1 MQQLIRFL
9 QKHHIFLVYLFLL
22 AVAVM
27 LTLQSHLYHKSQFIN
42 SANALTGNLYKSVNN
57 FKEYLYLKEDNR
69 RLAEENSRL
78 RNLLLAGNSLAADSL
93 QFFEADST
101 LQAAYKFIP
110 AKVINNNYALNN
122 NYLVLNAGK
131 KAGVRQEMGVASPE
145 GIVGIVNR
153 VSEGYATVLS
163 ILNSHSSI
171 NARLKKSNHFGSL
184 VWNRKSPQV
193 VQLIDI
199 PRVAPVEV
207 GDTIVTGGKSA
218 IFPDGINIGV
228 IREVTLN
235 EHSNY
240 FVLDVQLFTD
250 MTNLGYVYVIENL
263 NKEEIKALEAKQDE

>member
-1 MQQLIRFL
+1 
-9 QKHHIFLVYLFLL
+9 
-22 AVAVM
+22 
-27 LTLQSHLYHKSQFIN
+27 
-42 SANALTGNLYKSVNN
+42 
-57 FKEYLYLKEDNR
+57 
-69 RLAEENSRL
+69 
-78 RNLLLAGNSLAADSL
+78 
-93 QFFEADST
+93 
-101 LQAAYKFIP
+101 
-110 AKVINNNYALNN
+110 
-122 NYLVLNAGK
+122 
-131 KAGVRQEMGVASPE
+131 MGVASPE